1 MDDSAA
7 GLLKEAVSFRVSSNE
22 TPGTF
27 GLNIKLEDYGK
38 QVVAI
43 GITRLFYNNSIIIYL

>member
-1 MDDSAA
+1 MDDSVA

-27 GLNIKLEDYGK
+27 GLNIKLKDCGK
-38 QVVAI
+38 EVVATR
-43 GITRLFYNNSIIIYL
+43 IT